1 MRSQVLAKRYAQGLL
16 HSCRDDKEYNFLYT
30 HLCEFAEFLGREKKL
45 NDLFARPFLSTT
57 KKMRIAEEILS
68 TTSLP
73 KKISRFILLLIQND
87 RWSILPQVIEIIPD
101 LWNIE
106 RGVVTYEV
114 SSVIPLTDR
123 QKDLL
128 TKKLEK
134 IEKSP
139 VALKYLHDPGLIG
152 GIALRKGNI
161 VYDASVEGHLT
172 RLHEIIRQG

>member
-1 MRSQVLAKRYAQGLL
+1 MKSQTLAKRYAQGLL
-16 HSCRDDKEYNFLYT
+16 NSCRDDKEYTFLYT
-30 HLCEFAEFLGREKKL
+30 HLREFAEFIGREKKL
-45 NDLFARPFLSTT
+45 NDLFATPFLSIA

-73 KKISRFILLLIQND
+73 EKISRFILLLIEND

-101 LWNIE
+101 LRNTE

-114 SSVIPLTDR
+114 SSVIPLIDR

-128 TKKLEK
+128 AKKLEK
-134 IEKSP
+134 IEKGP
-139 VALKYLHDPGLIG
+139 VALKYLRDPGLIG
-152 GIALRKGNI
+152 GISLRKGNI

-172 RLHEIIRQG
+172 RLHEIIREG